1 MIFLRLTI
9 IFCYRSIMNDL
20 KFFIHYCFSFFTDFH
35 IVPLTKFMLR
45 FRLHSLSVP
54 DWFALSPSF
63 ILRFAF
69 TKCSTQIIKSL
80 LANSLRAS
88 SVAKQLISSPRA
100 AHPRSSFCFI
110 KQNEEPDKGTYPST
124 DSFVFSCIQ

>member
-1 MIFLRLTI
+1 
-9 IFCYRSIMNDL
+9 
-20 KFFIHYCFSFFTDFH
+20 
-35 IVPLTKFMLR
+35 MLR

-54 DWFALSPSF
+54 DWFALSSSF

-88 SVAKQLISSPRA
+88 GVAKQLISSPRA
-100 AHPRSSFCFI
+100 AHPRGNKVYDGETAAEALENVETVISEWI
-110 KQNEEPDKGTYPST
+110 ETAKAIGREIPVPKGKLMYA
-124 DSFVFSCIQ
+124 